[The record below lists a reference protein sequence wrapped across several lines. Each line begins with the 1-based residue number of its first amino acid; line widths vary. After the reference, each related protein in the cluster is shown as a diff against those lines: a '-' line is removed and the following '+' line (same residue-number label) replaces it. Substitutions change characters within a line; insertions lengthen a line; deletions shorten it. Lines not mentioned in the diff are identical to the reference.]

1 MLMFL
6 KLVCSLRGLLLCKRE
21 TSEAGACDM
30 HSEFS
35 KAQRTQ
41 EAAGFVQ
48 LAGAGELCCVL
59 QSCCA
64 YQVRESIEAAG
75 RDARWE
81 FSKAALFERTQHM
94 AEVCACLA
102 GMVDTVAGLYQFM
115 GPQLKAVTG
124 DPQVR
129 PGHGAASH
137 VTASPGSFHGQ
148 NRFHVPVHVK
158 RSSSTRHNSL
168 GKMHI
173 QIEQGLE

>member
-1 MLMFL
+1 MHA
-6 KLVCSLRGLLLCKRE
+6 K
-21 TSEAGACDM
+21 TTEAGACDT
-30 HSEFS
+30 HWEFS

-48 LAGAGELCCVL
+48 LAGAGELCFVL
-59 QSCCA
+59 EICCA

-94 AEVCACLA
+94 TEVCACLA

-124 DPQVR
+124 DPQVC
-129 PGHGAASH
+129 PWHGAASH
-137 VTASPGSFHGQ
+137 VTASPGSSYGQ

-158 RSSSTRHNSL
+158 RSSSTCHGSL
-168 GKMHI
+168 GKMHM
-173 QIEQGLE
+173 QTQQGLG